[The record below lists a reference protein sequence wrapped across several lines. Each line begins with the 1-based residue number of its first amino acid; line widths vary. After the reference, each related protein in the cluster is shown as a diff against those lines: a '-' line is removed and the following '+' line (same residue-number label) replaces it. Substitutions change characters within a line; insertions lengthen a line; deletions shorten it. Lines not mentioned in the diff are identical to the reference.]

1 MKLLGLVVA
10 LALGLGAL
18 GFSCSSVPAWR
29 PQQLQSRQR
38 QDGSVVMDAS
48 RSGRQQVQQ
57 QTRKEMLLEGMLGLT
72 AGALALGCVV

>member
-1 MKLLGLVVA
+1 MKLLGFLV
-10 LALGLGAL
+10 LALGLGAW

-29 PQQLQSRQR
+29 QQQVQSRR
-38 QDGSVVMDAS
+38 RHDGSVVMDAS

-57 QTRKEMLLEGMLGLT
+57 QTRKDMLLQGMLGLT